1 VDTVGVEPVDP
12 AERVEFDVLDR
23 FPSTLVGASD
33 QLRLVEA
40 VGRFGQGMIVGIAD
54 TADRGPG
61 ADPVESFALADG

>member
-1 VDTVGVEPVDP
+1 VDTVGVKPVDP
-12 AERVEFDVLDR
+12 TERVELGGLDR

-54 TADRGPG
+54 TADRGQG
-61 ADPVESFALADG
+61 ADPVESCAVADG